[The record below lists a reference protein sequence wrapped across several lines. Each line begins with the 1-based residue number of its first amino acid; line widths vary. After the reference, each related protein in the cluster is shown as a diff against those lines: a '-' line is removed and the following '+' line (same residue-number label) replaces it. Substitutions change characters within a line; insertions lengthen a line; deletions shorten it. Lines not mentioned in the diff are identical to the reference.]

1 MVSKKIKIRTNQ
13 PDCVLIFDPEKD
25 FFHELNP
32 SASELFIMI
41 QKKISEEKIIA
52 HLIYNYDISKKD
64 AAKYLKSLIKDLVK
78 LGIAFIKNQNKK
90 HG

>member
-25 FFHELNP
+25 FFHELNS

-52 HLIYNYDISKKD
+52 HLISNYDISEKD
-64 AAKYLKSLIKDLVK
+64 AAKYLKSLIKNLVK
-78 LGIAFIKNQNKK
+78 LGIVSIKNQNKK
-90 HG
+90 HE